1 VRSLPLNKHIASIRT
16 SGTILPSSSFLVNR
30 LVSSVDFDRAE
41 IIVELGAGTGCVTRE
56 ILRRMRPDARL
67 LALDVNPVFVE
78 QCRRI
83 RDPRLT
89 VVPACATELG
99 SVLEQEGIDGVDA
112 VVSSLPLS
120 IMERD
125 AVDRVLDASSGSLR
139 PEGRFIQYQYSL
151 SHHATLSCR
160 YRHVAVGF
168 TLLNVPPAFVY
179 TCSRST
185 IGAPTRQSFL
195 PSFGSLYAA
204 ALAAVAFAIR
214 AYQQL

>member
-1 VRSLPLNKHIASIRT
+1 
-16 SGTILPSSSFLVNR
+16 
-30 LVSSVDFDRAE
+30 VDFERAE

-56 ILRRMRPDARL
+56 ILRRMRPGTRL
-67 LALDVNPVFVE
+67 LSLDVNPVFVE
-78 QCRRI
+78 QCSRI
-83 RDPRLT
+83 VDSRLT
-89 VVPACATELG
+89 VVRACATELR
-99 SVLEQEGIDGVDA
+99 SVLEREGIDGVDA

-139 PEGRFIQYQYSL
+139 DGGRFIQYQYSL
-151 SHHATLSCR
+151 SHHASLSYR
-160 YRHVAVGF
+160 YEHVTVGF

-185 IGAPTRQSFL
+185 IKGTTRRKL
-195 PSFGSLYAA
+195 APSFASLYAA
-204 ALAAVAFAIR
+204 TLAAVAFAIR